1 MKKLPIGIQSFKSL
15 REDGFLYVDKTRQLF
30 ELTKEAK
37 YYFLSRPR
45 RFGKSLLL
53 STLKA
58 FFQGKRELFEGL
70 AIAELEKD
78 WKSYPVLYL
87 DLNTGNYNS
96 AGALEER
103 LGYILS
109 EWEEEFA
116 IVPEKTQSVA
126 TRFQVVIKHAAKTT
140 GQQVVVLVDEYDKPL
155 LQAIDNESLLTEF
168 RNILKGFY
176 SNLKTCD
183 EHIRFAFLTGV
194 TKFSH
199 VSIFSDLNN
208 LQDISL
214 NNAYA
219 DICGFTEE
227 EIRQT
232 FAPYIQKFAKQEQV
246 DEDAMMGKLKARYD
260 GYHFSPDMSK
270 DVYNPFSVLNA
281 LSSCQLQNYWFST
294 GTPTFLVKLL
304 KDGQY
309 KIQHLS
315 EGDITATD
323 LSGKDSLFTE
333 PVALLYQTGYL
344 TIKGFD
350 KDFDSYSLGFPNK
363 EVELSF
369 LRFLL
374 PKYVG
379 GTENRSSFYIEHFVR
394 DLRKGDIDSFME
406 RMTAFLGDTP
416 YELIRDCENH
426 FQNVLF
432 TVCRLMGYHTIAEYR
447 TSRGRIDMVVKTDDY
462 TYVFEFKFDK
472 SAQEALQQIDTK
484 EYMIPFTAD
493 GRQIVKI
500 GVNFSKET
508 RNIEGWEVR

>member
-1 MKKLPIGIQSFKSL
+1 MKKLPIGIQTFEKIRSD
-15 REDGFLYVDKTRQLF
+15 EYAYVDKTALF
-30 ELTKEAK
+30 PKLAQGG

-58 FFQGKRELFEGL
+58 YFQGKRELFEGL
-70 AIAELEKD
+70 AIAELEKE
-78 WKSYPVLYL
+78 WESYPVLYL

-96 AGALEER
+96 AEALEER

-109 EWEEEFA
+109 EWEEEYG
-116 IVPEKTQSVA
+116 IVSEKTQSVA

-140 GQQVVVLVDEYDKPL
+140 GRQVVVLVDEYDKPL
-155 LQAIDNESLLTEF
+155 LQSIDNEPLLAEL
-168 RNILKGFY
+168 RDILKGFY

-219 DICGFTEE
+219 GICGFTEE
-227 EIRQT
+227 DIRHT
-232 FAPYIQKFAKQEQV
+232 FTPFIQKFAEQEQV
-246 DEDAMMGKLKARYD
+246 DEDAMMGKLKAMYD

-304 KDGQY
+304 RDGQY
-309 KIQHLS
+309 RIQDFS
-315 EGDITATD
+315 EGEIITRQLAA
-323 LSGKDSLFTE
+323 KDNLMQN
-333 PVALLYQTGYL
+333 PVALFYQTGYL

-350 KDFDSYSLGFPNK
+350 KDFGSYSLGFPNK
-363 EVELSF
+363 EVEESF
-369 LRFLL
+369 LEYLL
-374 PKYVG
+374 PKYVNI
-379 GTENRSSFYIEHFVR
+379 TEDRSSFYVEHFVR
-394 DLRKGDIDSFME
+394 DLRKGDIGGFME

-416 YELIRDCENH
+416 YELVRDCENH

-447 TSRGRIDMVVKTDDY
+447 TSRGRIDMVVKTNDY
-462 TYVFEFKFDK
+462 AYVFEFKFDK
-472 SAQEALQQIDTK
+472 SAQEALQQIDTND
-484 EYMIPFTAD
+484 YMIPFAAE
-493 GRQIVKI
+493 GRQLVKV

-508 RNIEGWEVR
+508 RNIAEWEVR